1 MDVDKR
7 YTEAMLADAS
17 ELVYLKDRFQQKKTK
32 EQLDWLLACIRDSKF
47 HVPLLPISHKPDLCE
62 SDDGKRFLPV
72 FSQRKQMPP
81 DYAEEFDI
89 ELMDFVSCVELAR
102 SMPDVSGIALDPFT
116 DVMVME
122 YDLVEAVLRI
132 PSRLYRD

>member
-7 YTEAMLADAS
+7 YTEAMLADGS

-32 EQLDWLLACIRDSKF
+32 EQLDWLRACIRDSKF

-81 DYAEEFDI
+81 EN
-89 ELMDFVSCVELAR
+89 C
-102 SMPDVSGIALDPFT
+102 
-116 DVMVME
+116 
-122 YDLVEAVLRI
+122 AVLWYWRK
-132 PSRLYRD
+132 SDDYFSDWRDCLVG